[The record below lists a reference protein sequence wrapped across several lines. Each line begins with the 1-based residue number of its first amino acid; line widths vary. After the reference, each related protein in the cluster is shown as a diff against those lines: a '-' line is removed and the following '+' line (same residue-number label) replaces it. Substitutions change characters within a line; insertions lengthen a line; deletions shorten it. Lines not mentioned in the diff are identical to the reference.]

1 MLLSLPEQEGKGE
14 LLGEAAL
21 RWSIPVII
29 LSPHL
34 DAIWCP
40 ITSRLQERARRKP
53 VKVSQLPGGASLR
66 NHDHYLRERVDPLES
81 FFSHRLFFHVFV

>member
-1 MLLSLPEQEGKGE
+1 MLVSLPEQEGKGE

-21 RWSIPVII
+21 RWSIPVTI

-53 VKVSQLPGGASLR
+53 VSQGESAASGGL
-66 NHDHYLRERVDPLES
+66 LKEP
-81 FFSHRLFFHVFV
+81 